1 MRSPTSPVPAR
12 AVPTRRV
19 SFEYPLA
26 DLPRHFAA
34 DADPVRSHVL
44 ATLSAVFP
52 NGEDFFVRSVRRY
65 RDQITDPEL
74 AHQVK
79 GFIGQEAIHGREHRE
94 LNDRLD
100 ELGYPTKRIDHLVE
114 VSLRLRERVAPAS
127 ANLALTAALEHWT
140 ATLAETLMTDA
151 EVRGSIGHPEVTSL
165 FMWHALEE
173 SEHKAVAFDVYRAV
187 GGSERLRVWTMRLII
202 LGFPIFI
209 LVTTLITL
217 LRDPVARRQPRK
229 VWQGW
234 KRLRRSALV
243 SRDMLD
249 KLADYNR
256 PDFHPDDRDT
266 AALVDQ
272 WREQLFGEAGSLT
285 DRLPSAS

>member
-1 MRSPTSPVPAR
+1 MSTTTVRD
-12 AVPTRRV
+12 VPTRRV

-26 DLPRHFAA
+26 DMPKHFAA

-52 NGEDFFVRSVRRY
+52 NGEDFFVRSVRNFRSEV
-65 RDQITDPEL
+65 TDPEL
-74 AHQVK
+74 KKQVK

-100 ELGYPTKRIDHLVE
+100 ELGYPVKTIDRLVDK
-114 VSLRLRERVAPAS
+114 SLKFRERIVPDS

-140 ATLAETLMTDA
+140 ATLAEVLMTDE

-173 SEHKAVAFDVYRAV
+173 SEHKAVAFDVYKAI
-187 GGSERLRVWTMRLII
+187 GGSERVRVWTMRII
-202 LGFPIFI
+202 NAGFPIFI
-209 LVTTLITL
+209 LLTTLISL
-217 LRDPVARRQPRK
+217 MRDRDARRQPRK
-229 VWQGW
+229 VWQGF
-234 KRLRRSALV
+234 KRLRQSSLV
-243 SRDMLD
+243 SKEMLD
-249 KLADYNR
+249 QLRDYNR

-266 AALVDQ
+266 DALVEQ
-272 WREQLFGEAGSLT
+272 WRTHLFGESGTLK
-285 DRLPSAS
+285 DRLPQAS

>member
-1 MRSPTSPVPAR
+1 MSTATAR
-12 AVPTRRV
+12 EVPTRRV

-34 DADPVRSHVL
+34 DADPVRSHVI

-52 NGEDFFVRSVRRY
+52 NGEDFFVRSVRNY
-65 RDQITDPEL
+65 RKDITDPAL
-74 AHQVK
+74 AEQVK

-100 ELGYPTKRIDHLVE
+100 ELGYPTKTIDRWVDK
-114 VSLRLRERVAPAS
+114 SLKLRERIAPAS

-140 ATLAETLMTDA
+140 ATLAEVLMTDE

-173 SEHKAVAFDVYRAV
+173 SEHKAVAFDVYKAV
-187 GGSERLRVWTMRLII
+187 GGSERIRVWTMRLINA
-202 LGFPIFI
+202 GFPIFI
-209 LVTTLITL
+209 LLTTLVSL

-234 KRLRRSALV
+234 KRLRRSSLV
-243 SRDMLD
+243 SREMLD
-249 KLADYNR
+249 KLREYNR

-266 AALVDQ
+266 SALVEQ
-272 WREQLFGEAGSLT
+272 WRDELFGESGTLT
-285 DRLPSAS
+285 DRLPSAG